1 MSDRIFDRTRPAA
14 SRTRAVAGRVP
25 RALPWLAGVSVAYVL
40 VQLAL
45 VVPGTGLG
53 WDETVYTSQVS
64 GSVPAAFFSAP
75 RARGITFLAAPVAE
89 LTRST
94 LALRVW
100 MALLSG
106 AGLFVALWVWRK
118 LLPVRVLVLAGGLF
132 AGLWITL
139 YYGPQVMPNLWD
151 AYGVLLAVGCFL
163 RAARDRGDRTA
174 LVGLAAGVAVA
185 GLMRPPDAV
194 WLAMPLV
201 GAALLVREWRRPALV
216 AVVAVGLVLGCGE
229 WVVEAFVRYGGLA
242 ERLRLGSDIQGG
254 MGRHFAVDDQIR
266 ALDGR
271 ALCRP
276 CDIPWRHRITSVWFF
291 ALPVPA
297 VAGAVAARRAGRRA
311 TALLPLVVAAF
322 LAVPYLFL
330 IDYAAPRFLLPAYAL
345 LALPVADCLW
355 WVVTGPG
362 GRLRLVAAT
371 LVAVALCGHLAVQF
385 SVLTRTVHDNRLQ
398 RAVNDSIADRLRQA
412 GVRPPCMITG
422 DSSVLIAFYS
432 GCASR
437 EMGGADAS
445 ITPDGVR
452 AMAGHKPV
460 AVLVKKGRQP
470 PAFAREW
477 RVVQLR
483 DGAPFRGY
491 RAYVSA

>member
-1 MSDRIFDRTRPAA
+1 
-14 SRTRAVAGRVP
+14 
-25 RALPWLAGVSVAYVL
+25 
-40 VQLAL
+40 
-45 VVPGTGLG
+45 
-53 WDETVYTSQVS
+53 
-64 GSVPAAFFSAP
+64 
-75 RARGITFLAAPVAE
+75 
-89 LTRST
+89 
-94 LALRVW
+94 
-100 MALLSG
+100 
-106 AGLFVALWVWRK
+106 
-118 LLPVRVLVLAGGLF
+118 
-132 AGLWITL
+132 
-139 YYGPQVMPNLWD
+139 
-151 AYGVLLAVGCFL
+151 
-163 RAARDRGDRTA
+163 
-174 LVGLAAGVAVA
+174 VGLAAGVAVA

-385 SVLTRTVHDNRLQ
+385 SVLTHIVHDNRLQ